1 MSHVALQNASLIV
14 SHAHVLGDDSYYRV
28 NGCDSWPHKNGIT
41 LNEMPHLKSWLR
53 IRMMSCPNVCWA
65 TGGSSMQQT
74 MLFTRDVRAL
84 FGGIPDSQIRS
95 WIRQGKLNPQ
105 RVSRWN
111 FLWSESEIA
120 TIKSLLEAKQEK

>member
-1 MSHVALQNASLIV
+1 MSHVGLQYASLIV
-14 SHAHVLGDDSYYRV
+14 IHAHGLGDASYCQV
-28 NGCDSWPHKNGIT
+28 NGCDSWPCKNDSNQSEI
-41 LNEMPHLKSWLR
+41 PPLKSWLR

-111 FLWSESEIA
+111 YLWTESEVA
-120 TIKSLLEAKQEK
+120 TIKSLLEAKPGK